1 MVSSRRLRTL
11 VMQSSTNASIPWV
24 VSLAALAIA
33 SGCGGSE
40 PDPAATGGTSS
51 GSGGAGGMPVG
62 QSGAGGTGATGQSGN
77 GSGGAGGASAGGT
90 SGGNGG
96 SAGAG
101 TSGGAG
107 MTGGASGASA
117 GVGGAAGIASGS
129 AGRGNAGRGNAGRG
143 GGSAGNG
150 SGDAGMAGSLGGSG
164 TAGSGSTTT
173 EHFSFFVTSLDAV
186 RRESGNENG
195 FGGDLGGLDGADDIC
210 TRIAELSLPGS
221 GAKGWRAFLS
231 TSTVDAIS
239 RIGEGPWYDRNG
251 HLIAE
256 NVAGLMGDRPAGD
269 TTIVNDLPNE
279 DGVPNRAGTG
289 TGMDDNHDTITATN
303 DQGQFDGGSTCNDW
317 TSATGSDGPRVGH
330 SWPANSGQS
339 WMAAH
344 TAPGCE
350 PSVALEQMG
359 GGSGNGIGNGGGYGG
374 FYCFALMP

>member
-1 MVSSRRLRTL
+1 M
-11 VMQSSTNASIPWV
+11 M
-24 VSLAALAIA
+24 
-33 SGCGGSE
+33 
-40 PDPAATGGTSS
+40 
-51 GSGGAGGMPVG
+51 
-62 QSGAGGTGATGQSGN
+62 
-77 GSGGAGGASAGGT
+77 
-90 SGGNGG
+90 
-96 SAGAG
+96 
-101 TSGGAG
+101 
-107 MTGGASGASA
+107 GGASGASA
-117 GVGGAAGIASGS
+117 EVGGAAGMSSGN

-143 GGSAGNG
+143 GGGAGEG
-150 SGDAGMAGSLGGSG
+150 TGQAGMAGSVGGSG
-164 TAGSGSTTT
+164 MAGSGSTTT

-239 RIGEGPWYDRNG
+239 RIGEGPWYDRKG
-251 HLIAE
+251 HLVAE

-269 TTIVNDLPNE
+269 ATIVNDLPNE
-279 DGVPNRAGTG
+279 DGIPNRSGTG
-289 TGMDDNHDTITATN
+289 TGMDDNHDVITGTN
-303 DQGQFDGGSTCNDW
+303 AQGMRDGGATCNDW

-330 SWPANSGQS
+330 AWPANSGQS

-350 PSVALEQMG
+350 PSVALQQMG

>member
-1 MVSSRRLRTL
+1 MVSSRRIPTL
-11 VMQSSTNASIPWV
+11 VIQRASTVSMPWV
-24 VSLAALAIA
+24 VALSALALT
-33 SGCGGSE
+33 SGCGGAE
-40 PDPAATGGTSS
+40 PDPAATGGAS
-51 GSGGAGGMPVG
+51 GSGGAGGMSSVG
-62 QSGAGGTGATGQSGN
+62 QGGAGGTGATGQSGSS
-77 GSGGAGGASAGGT
+77 SGGAGGASAGGT
-90 SGGNGG
+90 SGASAG
-96 SAGAG
+96 SVGAG

-107 MTGGASGASA
+107 MTGGASGA
-117 GVGGAAGIASGS
+117 GTEVGGAAGMSSSS
-129 AGRGNAGRGNAGRG
+129 AGRGNGGRGNAGRG
-143 GGSAGNG
+143 GGNAGEG
-150 SGDAGMAGSLGGSG
+150 TGQAGMAGSVGGSG
-164 TAGSGSTTT
+164 MAGSGSTTT

-186 RRESGNENG
+186 RRESGSEDG

-231 TSTVDAIS
+231 TSAVDAIS
-239 RIGEGPWYDRNG
+239 RIGEGPWYDRTG

-269 TTIVNDLPNE
+269 ATVANDLPNE

-330 SWPANSGQS
+330 SWPAMSGQS

-350 PSVALEQMG
+350 PSVAIVQMG